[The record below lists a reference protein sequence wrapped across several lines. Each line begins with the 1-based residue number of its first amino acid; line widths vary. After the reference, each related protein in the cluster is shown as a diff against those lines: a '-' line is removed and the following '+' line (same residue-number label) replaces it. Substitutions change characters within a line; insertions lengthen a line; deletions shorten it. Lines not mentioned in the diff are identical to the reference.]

1 MARTKSNLV
10 ERIKQLEF
18 ELFELKEQYA
28 TQLYFETM
36 PEYDPVYKY
45 CYASSNRSI
54 PYPLQSMDAWL
65 RAVMKHM
72 ASRSTGHGG
81 ANTSA
86 ILVSV
91 PIGLSDKGV
100 EFWLNLTIEK
110 LRREAKRYG
119 RRTD

>member
-1 MARTKSNLV
+1 MPSVKLSLDM
-10 ERIKQLEF
+10 RIKQLEL
-18 ELFELKEQYA
+18 ELFELREQYA

-45 CYASSNRSI
+45 CYTTSSRDI
-54 PYPLQSMDAWL
+54 PYQLQSMDAWL

-86 ILVSV
+86 VLISV
-91 PIGLSDKGV
+91 PIGFSDKGV
-100 EFWLNLTIEK
+100 ERWLTYVSEQ
-110 LRREAKRYG
+110 LRKKAKG
-119 RRTD
+119 RGKRT